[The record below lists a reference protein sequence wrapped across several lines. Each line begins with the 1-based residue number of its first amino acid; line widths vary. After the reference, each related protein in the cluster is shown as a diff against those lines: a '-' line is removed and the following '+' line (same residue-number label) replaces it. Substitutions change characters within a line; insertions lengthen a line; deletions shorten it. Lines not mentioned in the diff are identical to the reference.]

1 MMVARRGEYAVFEWF
16 RRRGQRPKPLAEMT
30 PEELDAVLAAH
41 PELAALLRNALGV
54 MQFAPQRSA
63 DAVLARVGAIVDE
76 ALRRQLPPD
85 AERERVRRDIETIDD
100 RQ

>member
-1 MMVARRGEYAVFEWF
+1 MFAWF
-16 RRRGQRPKPLAEMT
+16 RRRGRQPKPLAEMT

-41 PELAALLRNALGV
+41 PELAALLRHALGV
-54 MQFAPQRSA
+54 MQFAPGRSA

-85 AERERVRRDIETIDD
+85 AEREYVLRELERVRREMES
-100 RQ
+100 